1 MTAPLT
7 GDSAEFHIER
17 LIDAPREQVWQAHT
31 QAEHLARW
39 WGPKG
44 LGLRVL
50 SLDLRPGG
58 RFHYAM
64 VAPDGS
70 ETYGR
75 FVYREILA
83 PARLVWINSF
93 ADAAGEAV
101 RHPMAPDWPLHM
113 RVQVDLSEADGRT
126 RLVLRSRTLDASAAE
141 CATFEAGFDSMR
153 GGFGGTYDQL
163 DAHLATFNRS

>member
-1 MTAPLT
+1 MPPDDTP

-17 LIDAPREQVWQAHT
+17 LIDAPRERVWQAHT
-31 QAEHLARW
+31 QAEHLAHW

-58 RFHYAM
+58 HFHYAM

-83 PARLVWINSF
+83 PERLVWINSF
-93 ADAAGEAV
+93 ADAAGQAV
-101 RHPMAPDWPLHM
+101 RHPMAPGWPLHM
-113 RVQVDLSEADGRT
+113 RVQVDLFDVDGRT
-126 RLVLRSRTLDASAAE
+126 RLVLRSRAIDASAAE
-141 CATFEAGFDSMR
+141 CATFEAGFASMR

-163 DAHLATFNRS
+163 DSYLARP